1 MTAKT
6 EVRTTGAPTPL
17 SFFSQG
23 VLKNGYLSISGQGP
37 QDPATSEYLYP
48 DDLAAQTVRTFDN
61 IKAIAEAAGATFDDI
76 VSIRVFLT
84 KRSDFAAMNVVYE
97 QYMRDNI
104 TSGVYPTRTTIFVEL
119 PHPAMLIEVDAVG
132 IVTA

>member
-1 MTAKT
+1 MWRLERPRDRQEGATMTAKT

-17 SFFSQG
+17 SGFWQG
-23 VLKNGYLSISGQGP
+23 GRKKRH
-37 QDPATSEYLYP
+37 LYP

-104 TSGVYPTRTTIFVEL
+104 SSGVYPTRTTIFVEL